1 MASANNTRLLILGG
15 TTEAYLLAD
24 ALVADAR
31 VQVFNSFAG
40 RTPNPRLPA
49 GETRIGGF
57 GGVAGLARYLT
68 ATCIDAVVDATHPF
82 ASRMGWN
89 AASACASTGTP
100 LLRLER
106 PAWTA
111 APDDRWESV
120 EDWEQAVRALSRL
133 GAKRVFLAVGRQEVA
148 PFAVLRDTWLLVRA
162 VSPPDPMPAFA
173 RAELLLARGPF
184 DLPSE
189 RALLG
194 TYAIDAIVCKNSGGD
209 ATGAKLV
216 AARELGVPVVMR
228 KRPRRPVVDSA
239 PTVEAALDW
248 IRGLRD
254 CFQCPPE
261 SRPAGPN

>member
-194 TYAIDAIVCKNSGGD
+194 TYAIDCDRLQEQRRRRHRRQARGG
-209 ATGAKLV
+209 
-216 AARELGVPVVMR
+216 ART
-228 KRPRRPVVDSA
+228 RRSRCHA
-239 PTVEAALDW
+239 EAAEATC
-248 IRGLRD
+248 RR
-254 CFQCPPE
+254 QCSDSR
-261 SRPAGPN
+261 SRPGLDQRAPRLLPVPA

>member
-1 MASANNTRLLILGG
+1 MASATKTRLLILGG
-15 TTEAYLLAD
+15 TTEAYVLAD
-24 ALVADAR
+24 SLVANAG
-31 VQVFNSFAG
+31 VQVFNSLAG
-40 RTPNPRLPA
+40 RTTNPRLPA
-49 GETRIGGF
+49 GDTRIGGF

-68 ATCIDAVVDATHPF
+68 AQRIDAVVDATHAF

-106 PAWTA
+106 PAW
-111 APDDRWESV
+111 APEPGDHWESV
-120 EDWEQAVRALSRL
+120 EHWDQAVLTLRRL

-162 VSPPDPMPAFA
+162 VSPPDPMPEFA

-189 RALLG
+189 RALLQ
-194 TYAIDAIVCKNSGGD
+194 TYAIDSIVCKNSGGD

-239 PTVEAALDW
+239 PTVEAALGW
-248 IRGLRD
+248 ISGLGD
-254 CFQCPPE
+254 CVQCPPE
-261 SRPAGPN
+261 TRPAGPN